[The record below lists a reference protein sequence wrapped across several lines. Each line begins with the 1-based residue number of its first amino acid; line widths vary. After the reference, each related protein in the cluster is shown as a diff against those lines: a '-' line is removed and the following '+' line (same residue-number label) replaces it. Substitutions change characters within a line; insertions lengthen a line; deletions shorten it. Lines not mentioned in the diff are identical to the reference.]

1 MYHIYISKDIHMYF
15 TNYNLLV
22 YLLTHNLSSSA
33 NGQSNLHGGSGM
45 LNVDRNVGAS
55 TAKMDEVNE

>member
-1 MYHIYISKDIHMYF
+1 MYPSHENVSNTYFLMY
-15 TNYNLLV
+15 TNFIFYRVSNG
-22 YLLTHNLSSSA
+22 A

-55 TAKMDEVNE
+55 TAKTEEVNE